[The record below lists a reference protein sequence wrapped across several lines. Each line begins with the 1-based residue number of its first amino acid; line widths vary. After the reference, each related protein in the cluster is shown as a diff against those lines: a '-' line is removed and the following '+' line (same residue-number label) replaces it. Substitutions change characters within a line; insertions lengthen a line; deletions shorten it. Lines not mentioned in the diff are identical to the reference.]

1 MNSFS
6 FDVLSA
12 EYEKR
17 VGVLRS
23 LCAGAKWAQSKEWLM
38 STDVLLTHHTNEVLV
53 KKLCNY
59 ISQLGVR
66 NVESIRLL
74 EFVRECGRPNN
85 KDFPSRI
92 SEYSHLT
99 ALYYA
104 WSEKNKITQPE
115 EARQALWSGI
125 CVLMKLIG
133 LLEALEI
140 AHIQERR
147 EEKKMVAREKGGK
160 VKNERYDSVKQEIVR
175 LLQGE
180 GPRKYETKQKAAE
193 SISEAVWLFSEHLT
207 VEINAENQKL
217 PTYQQTRKAPG
228 LVKDNLI
235 RQMLD
240 WSRKDEVVSAAFNR
254 VVQPRKGRRSARTK
268 VERSNDVSE

>member
-1 MNSFS
+1 
-6 FDVLSA
+6 
-12 EYEKR
+12 
-17 VGVLRS
+17 
-23 LCAGAKWAQSKEWLM
+23 M
-38 STDVLLTHHTNEVLV
+38 STDLLLTHHTNEVLV
-53 KKLCNY
+53 KKLRNY
-59 ISQLGVR
+59 ILLLGVR
-66 NVESIRLL
+66 DVKSIRLL
-74 EFVRECGRPNN
+74 ELVKEFGRPNN

-99 ALYYA
+99 ALYYL
-104 WSEKNKITQPE
+104 WSEKNKITKPE
-115 EARQALWSGI
+115 EARQALWGGI

-133 LLEALEI
+133 LLEALDI
-140 AHIQERR
+140 AHIQEIR

-160 VKNERYDSVKQEIVR
+160 VKNERYDCVKQEIVR

-180 GPRKYETKQKAAE
+180 GPGKYETKQKAAE

-207 VEINAENQKL
+207 AEINAENQKL

-240 WSRKDEVVSAAFNR
+240 WSRKDEDVSVAFNR
-254 VVQPRKGRRSARTK
+254 VVQPRKGRRSARAK
-268 VERSNDVSE
+268 VECSDGVSE